1 MSTEGYIYVAG
12 KVSSGREG
20 VYDLLPAHLLR
31 PMPCITLPFP
41 HKTLEGKKGR
51 GTHSQLTT
59 NFITNFITKK
69 SKKFHCCDLSNV
81 RQGSSK

>member
-1 MSTEGYIYVAG
+1 MSTEGYVYVAG

-59 NFITNFITKK
+59 NFITKK